1 MLELRGCSLKR
12 MNPQTYHFLPYLS
25 HLDLGNNQFPYLDAE
40 EFRDLHRL
48 HNLKLDGN
56 MLPVILDK
64 TFGRQAQLKY
74 LCLARNRLAKI
85 TDNAFL
91 NLSSLVELDISYNK
105 LKSLDSPLL
114 KFVADTLQR
123 LVISGNYFTLDIVK
137 SLIQGLHRLWQLEMA
152 HLRIDKV
159 PENFFPERLKRLNI
173 SWNNI
178 TEISSESFPRQ
189 LTDFDLSYNLLK
201 GLNDS
206 VILKLKSLKFVD
218 LRGNPWSCTLCHI
231 TSILYHVNKTKIFKN
246 LKCASPNNLKNRELT
261 SLRFEDVTNCK
272 PFNDDEEI
280 PNHKLSLII
289 GLICIVIF
297 AICSIMFVVFS
308 CVRRHQQNRTRRQKR
323 FIENAENNLENATAI
338 FSKGEISFK
347 FPLDLT
353 ERKMSVSTI
362 DEIKRDAVEGLSNG
376 SIGTG
381 I

>member
-1 MLELRGCSLKR
+1 
-12 MNPQTYHFLPYLS
+12 MNPQSYHFLPYLS

-64 TFGRQAQLKY
+64 TFGRQTQLKY

-91 NLSSLVELDISYNK
+91 NLTSLVELDISYNK
-105 LKSLDSPLL
+105 LKTLDSHVL
-114 KFVADTLQR
+114 KFVSDTLQR
-123 LVISGNYFTLDIVK
+123 LVISGNYFNLDIVK
-137 SLIQGLHRLWQLEMA
+137 SILQGIHRLWHLEMA
-152 HLRIDKV
+152 HLRLNEF
-159 PENFFPERLKRLNI
+159 PENFLPEKIKRLNI
-173 SWNNI
+173 SYNNI
-178 TEISSESFPRQ
+178 SQISSDVFTKQ
-189 LTDFDLSYNLLK
+189 LAELDLSHNQLK

-218 LRGNPWSCTLCHI
+218 IKENPWSCTLCHI
-231 TSILYHVNKTKIFKN
+231 TSILYHVNKTNIFKN
-246 LKCASPNNLKNRELT
+246 SKCASPSTLKNRELT
-261 SLRFEDVTNCK
+261 SLRFEDVTNCN
-272 PFNDDEEI
+272 PFNDEEEI
-280 PNHKLSLII
+280 PNHKLSLLI
-289 GLICIVIF
+289 GLICIVFF
-297 AICSIMFVVFS
+297 AICSIIFVVFS
-308 CVRRHQQNRTRRQKR
+308 CVRRHQQNRARQQKR
-323 FIENAENNLENATAI
+323 FVENAERSLENATAI

-362 DEIKRDAVEGLSNG
+362 DEIKRDAVAGLSNG
-376 SIGTG
+376 SVGTG